1 MQWVHVNTQTR
12 TYAQIHTYA
21 QIPAYV
27 QLPIL
32 FQPRVLLQPSAHLHC
47 SQAPHPTT
55 IAADPLVP
63 AEALIITRRLVGIS
77 IDGSTTATLNL
88 FWFSAPRQPEVD
100 YVRRIILHHQFSS

>member
-32 FQPRVLLQPSAHLHC
+32 FQPRVPSQPSAHLC
-47 SQAPHPTT
+47 RSQAPRPTMIST
-55 IAADPLVP
+55 DPPVP
-63 AEALIITRRLVGIS
+63 AKALIITRRLAGIS
-77 IDGSTTATLNL
+77 IDGSTTAALDP
-88 FWFSAPRQPEVD
+88 FWFSAPWQPEAN
-100 YVRRIILHHQFSS
+100 YVGRIILHHQFSS